1 MTTNVTNTVI
11 TMMVLATIGLI
22 MKKTGKA
29 DKRTDK
35 FVSELMVTICT
46 PALMLHTTLT
56 NFTIPMFISSYKG
69 ILIALSSMLLMVIIS
84 TMLSNIFSIKGS
96 EKGEFIAMSSFS
108 NTVFIGLPLITGIFG
123 EKAVPYLMLFY
134 IANTISFWSIGIY
147 MLSKSTGKGFNIK
160 DLLRI
165 FNPPI
170 IGFIIGLILLWYNIS
185 IPSYALKSLEYLK
198 ILVTP
203 LSLLYMGSTLGD
215 LNFGN
220 MGSPVRTAS
229 ILILRFVVSPAI
241 CFLLLKL
248 VPMPKELVQVFIVC
262 AGLPVMTNISIAVGK
277 YGGKPSYS
285 AFMTALTSVMII
297 FVIPIYIKL
306 FSYI

>member
-11 TMMVLATIGLI
+11 TMMVLATVGFI

-35 FVSELMVTICT
+35 FVSELMVIICT

-56 NFTIPMFISSYKG
+56 NFTIPMFFSSYKG
-69 ILIALSSMLLMVIIS
+69 ILIALSSMLIMVIIS
-84 TMLSNIFSIKGS
+84 ITLTNIFSIKGS

-108 NTVFIGLPLITGIFG
+108 NTIFIGFPLITGIFG
-123 EKAVPYLMLFY
+123 EEAIPYLMLYY
-134 IANTISFWSIGIY
+134 IANTITFWSLGIY

-170 IGFIIGLILLWYNIS
+170 IGFIIGLILLWYNVS
-185 IPSYALKSLEYLK
+185 VPSYVLNSLEYLK

-215 LNFGN
+215 LNFSN
-220 MGSPVRTAS
+220 MGSPVRTVS
-229 ILILRFVVSPAI
+229 ILTLRFVVSPAI

-248 VPMPKELVQVFIVC
+248 FPMPKELIQVFIVC
-262 AGLPVMTNISIAVGK
+262 AGLPVMTNVSIAVGK

-285 AFMTALTSVMII
+285 SFMTALSSILII
-297 FVIPIYIKL
+297 LVIPIYMKL
-306 FSYI
+306 FTYI